1 MNLDCGCSVAPGL
14 PLSPEMV
21 KAHYKHTF
29 EAMIFWEL
37 MRRDGTP
44 QDDRNLKLSQARV
57 DFFEALDALYPEA
70 VVEAEEK
77 EGRIDANRQ

>member
-1 MNLDCGCSVAPGL
+1 MTLACGCAIKPGV
-14 PLSPEMV
+14 PLTEEEV
-21 KAHYKHTF
+21 KAHYKHTL
-29 EAMIFWEL
+29 EAMFFWEL

-57 DFFEALDALYPEA
+57 DFFEALDALYPEV

-77 EGRIDANRQ
+77 EAKQG